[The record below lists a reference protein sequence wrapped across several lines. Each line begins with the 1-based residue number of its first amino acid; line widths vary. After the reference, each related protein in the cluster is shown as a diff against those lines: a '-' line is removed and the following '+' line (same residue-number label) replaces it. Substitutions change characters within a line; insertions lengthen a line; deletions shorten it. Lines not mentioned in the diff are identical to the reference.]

1 MRTEIRELHQ
11 RLKTTTI
18 YVTHDQIEAMTMA
31 DKIVVLQNGVIEQI
45 GSPWTFTIILQINS
59 WQALLDP
66 RDEFLYWDVEVHE
79 NKLVARLNSG
89 TLPLNETKHFLL
101 ARK

>member
-45 GSPWTFTIILQINS
+45 GSP
-59 WQALLDP
+59 LDLYDNPANQFVAGFIGSP
-66 RDEFLYWDVEVHE
+66 R
-79 NKLVARLNSG
+79 
-89 TLPLNETKHFLL
+89 
-101 ARK
+101 